1 MPEPWYRSRSTIPW
15 INGYLCAGQAPP
27 ARRLPSRGWPI
38 TNTGTSLSLME
49 FLPIKNSLG
58 FLLLPGELAASL
70 PPLLGHR
77 PAPTRSGPPSP
88 TPDDAVPFSRGYLHA
103 DTFGLLR
110 CLVESGPLAVC
121 TAVQTDRYKR
131 GWWWVSSSS
140 PPPPLPPRLA
150 RLRDDFSDA
159 SRVGGGLRRFFI
171 FFFFLQEDGR
181 NEMSLLDVF
190 FFRVFRLL
198 STKRFLNSKVIS

>member
-1 MPEPWYRSRSTIPW
+1 MREPWYRSRSTIPW

-77 PAPTRSGPPSP
+77 PAPTRSDPPSSP

-121 TAVQTDRYKR
+121 TAVQTDFISEGG
-131 GWWWVSSSS
+131 GWWVPS
-140 PPPPLPPRLA
+140 PPVSQDCATTFRTRAELA
-150 RLRDDFSDA
+150 EVCEA
-159 SRVGGGLRRFFI
+159 
-171 FFFFLQEDGR
+171 FFFFLLSW
-181 NEMSLLDVF
+181 NEMSLLDVL
-190 FFRVFRLL
+190 FFRVFE
-198 STKRFLNSKVIS
+198 TIEYE

>member
-1 MPEPWYRSRSTIPW
+1 MREPWYRSRSTIPW

-77 PAPTRSGPPSP
+77 PAPTRSDPPSSP

-131 GWWWVSSSS
+131 GGRVMGS
-140 PPPPLPPRLA
+140 LPSRLA
-150 RLRDDFSDA
+150 RLRHDFSDA
-159 SRVGGGLRRFFI
+159 SRVGGGLRS
-171 FFFFLQEDGR
+171 FFLFSSFVER
-181 NEMSLLDVF
+181 NEMSLLDVL
-190 FFRVFRLL
+190 FFRVFE
-198 STKRFLNSKVIS
+198 TIEYE

>member
-77 PAPTRSGPPSP
+77 PAPTRSGSPSP

-103 DTFGLLR
+103 DTFRLLR

-140 PPPPLPPRLA
+140 PPPPPSPSRKTARRL
-150 RLRDDFSDA
+150 FGSEQ
-159 SRVGGGLRRFFI
+159 SWRRFAKVFY

-190 FFRVFRLL
+190 F
-198 STKRFLNSKVIS
+198 SEFLDYWVRNGFWIVK

>member
-1 MPEPWYRSRSTIPW
+1 MREPWYRSRSTIPW

-77 PAPTRSGPPSP
+77 PAPTRSDPPSSP

-131 GWWWVSSSS
+131 GGKGDGF
-140 PPPPLPPRLA
+140 PPLPSRKTAPRLFG
-150 RLRDDFSDA
+150 REQSW
-159 SRVGGGLRRFFI
+159 RRFAKLFS
-171 FFFFLQEDGR
+171 FFFFRGTRWVYWMYSFLEF
-181 NEMSLLDVF
+181 L
-190 FFRVFRLL
+190 RLL
-198 STKRFLNSKVIS
+198 STNNKGFWIIM

>member
-1 MPEPWYRSRSTIPW
+1 MREPWYRSRSTIPW

-77 PAPTRSGPPSP
+77 PAPTRSDPPSSP
-88 TPDDAVPFSRGYLHA
+88 TPTTPSRFLG
-103 DTFGLLR
+103 DTYTPTP
-110 CLVESGPLAVC
+110 LVC
-121 TAVQTDRYKR
+121 YD
-131 GWWWVSSSS
+131 VSSRVARWRCARPFKRTVISEGEGDGF
-140 PPPPLPPRLA
+140 PPLPSRKTAPRLFG
-150 RLRDDFSDA
+150 REQSW
-159 SRVGGGLRRFFI
+159 RRFAKLFS
-171 FFFFLQEDGR
+171 FFFFRGTRWVYWMYSFLEF
-181 NEMSLLDVF
+181 L
-190 FFRVFRLL
+190 RLL
-198 STKRFLNSKVIS
+198 STNNKGFWIIM

>member
-1 MPEPWYRSRSTIPW
+1 MREPWYRSRSTIPW

-77 PAPTRSGPPSP
+77 PAPTRSDPPSSP
-88 TPDDAVPFSRGYLHA
+88 TPTTPSRFLGDTYTPTPLVCYDVSSRVARWRCARPF
-103 DTFGLLR
+103 
-110 CLVESGPLAVC
+110 
-121 TAVQTDRYKR
+121 KR
-131 GWWWVSSSS
+131 TVISEGGGWWVPS
-140 PPPPLPPRLA
+140 PPVSQDCATTFRTRAELA
-150 RLRDDFSDA
+150 EVCEA
-159 SRVGGGLRRFFI
+159 
-171 FFFFLQEDGR
+171 FFFFLLSW
-181 NEMSLLDVF
+181 NEMSLLDVL
-190 FFRVFRLL
+190 FFRVFE
-198 STKRFLNSKVIS
+198 TIEYE

>member
-1 MPEPWYRSRSTIPW
+1 
-15 INGYLCAGQAPP
+15 
-27 ARRLPSRGWPI
+27 
-38 TNTGTSLSLME
+38 ME

-103 DTFGLLR
+103 DTFRLLR

-140 PPPPLPPRLA
+140 PPPPSLPVSQDCATTFRTRAELA
-150 RLRDDFSDA
+150 EVCEGFL
-159 SRVGGGLRRFFI
+159 
-171 FFFFLQEDGR
+171 FFFFLQEDGW

-190 FFRVFRLL
+190 F
-198 STKRFLNSKVIS
+198 SEFLDY

>member
-131 GWWWVSSSS
+131 GWWWVSFSS
-140 PPPPLPPRLA
+140 PPPPPPSPSRKTARRLFG
-150 RLRDDFSDA
+150 REQSW
-159 SRVGGGLRRFFI
+159 RRFAKVFY

-198 STKRFLNSKVIS
+198 KYETVFE